1 MNKLIL
7 LIILL
12 IISCSEKKKLDS
24 DVNKFK
30 VSTLNGYV
38 DDEIIN
44 IKKLDSSSLD
54 IFDSWN
60 LILIISSKFN
70 SFNKDIIDHK
80 SVINSI
86 KQDLEKITIDNI
98 PPLFN
103 RPEIIGR
110 LRVLKT
116 FVYKIDSYNLN
127 YENIETYKSDLKLMF
142 SSYDALISKMNS
154 IDFD

>member
-1 MNKLIL
+1 M
-7 LIILL
+7 IILL
-12 IISCSEKKKLDS
+12 IISCSDKKKSDS

-30 VSTLNGYV
+30 VSTLSGYV
-38 DDEIIN
+38 EDEIIN
-44 IKKLDSSSLD
+44 IKKLDSSSAE

-127 YENIETYKSDLKLMF
+127 YENIEMYKSDLKLMF

-154 IDFD
+154 INFN

>member
-1 MNKLIL
+1 MFV
-7 LIILL
+7 LL
-12 IISCSEKKKLDS
+12 IISCSDKKKSYS

-30 VSTLNGYV
+30 VSTLSGYV
-38 DDEIIN
+38 EDEIIN
-44 IKKLDSSSLD
+44 IKKLDSSSAE

-127 YENIETYKSDLKLMF
+127 YENIEMYKSDLKLMF

-154 IDFD
+154 INFN

>member
-1 MNKLIL
+1 MNKLIYL
-7 LIILL
+7 LILL
-12 IISCSEKKKLDS
+12 IFSCSEKKNSDLDI
-24 DVNKFK
+24 NKFK
-30 VSTLNGYV
+30 VSILNEYV

-44 IKKLDSSSLD
+44 IKKLDSSSAE
-54 IFDSWN
+54 IFESWN

-70 SFNKDIIDHK
+70 SFNKNIIDHK

-98 PPLFN
+98 PSSFN

-110 LRVLKT
+110 LRVLQT

-127 YENIETYKSDLKLMF
+127 NENIEMYKSDLKLMF
-142 SSYDALISKMNS
+142 SSYDALISNMNS

>member
-1 MNKLIL
+1 MFVL
-7 LIILL
+7 LIIA
-12 IISCSEKKKLDS
+12 CSDKKKSDS

-38 DDEIIN
+38 EDEIIN
-44 IKKLDSSSLD
+44 IKKLDSSSAE

-86 KQDLEKITIDNI
+86 KQDLEKMTIDNI

-154 IDFD
+154 INYN

>member
-1 MNKLIL
+1 MFV
-7 LIILL
+7 LL
-12 IISCSEKKKLDS
+12 IISCSDKKKSDS

-30 VSTLNGYV
+30 VSTLSGYV
-38 DDEIIN
+38 EDEIIN
-44 IKKLDSSSLD
+44 IKKLDSSSAE

-127 YENIETYKSDLKLMF
+127 YENIEMYKSDLKLMF
-142 SSYDALISKMNS
+142 SSYDALISKMNT
-154 IDFD
+154 INFN

>member
-1 MNKLIL
+1 MFV
-7 LIILL
+7 LL
-12 IISCSEKKKLDS
+12 IISCSDKKKSDS

-38 DDEIIN
+38 EDEIIN
-44 IKKLDSSSLD
+44 IKKLDSSSLE
-54 IFDSWN
+54 IIDSWN

-70 SFNKDIIDHK
+70 SLNKDIIDHK

-103 RPEIIGR
+103 IPEIIGR

-127 YENIETYKSDLKLMF
+127 YENIEMYKSDLKLMF

>member
-1 MNKLIL
+1 MNKFILLFVL
-7 LIILL
+7 LIIA
-12 IISCSEKKKLDS
+12 CSDKKKSDS

-38 DDEIIN
+38 EDEIIN
-44 IKKLDSSSLD
+44 IKKLDSSSAE

-127 YENIETYKSDLKLMF
+127 YENIEMYKSDLKLMF

-154 IDFD
+154 INFN

>member
-1 MNKLIL
+1 M
-7 LIILL
+7 IILL
-12 IISCSEKKKLDS
+12 IISCSDKKKLDS

-38 DDEIIN
+38 EDEIIN

-154 IDFD
+154 INYN

>member
-1 MNKLIL
+1 MNKLIYL
-7 LIILL
+7 LILL
-12 IISCSEKKKLDS
+12 IFSCSEKKNSDLDI
-24 DVNKFK
+24 NKFK
-30 VSTLNGYV
+30 VSILNEYV

-44 IKKLDSSSLD
+44 IKKLDSSSAE
-54 IFDSWN
+54 IFESWN

-70 SFNKDIIDHK
+70 SFNKNIIDHK

-127 YENIETYKSDLKLMF
+127 YENIEMYKSDLKLMF

>member
-1 MNKLIL
+1 MFA
-7 LIILL
+7 LL
-12 IISCSEKKKLDS
+12 IISCSDKKKSDS

-38 DDEIIN
+38 EDEIIN
-44 IKKLDSSSLD
+44 IKKLDSSSAE

-70 SFNKDIIDHK
+70 SLNKDIIDHK

-103 RPEIIGR
+103 IPEIIGR

-127 YENIETYKSDLKLMF
+127 YENIEMYKSDLKLMF
-142 SSYDALISKMNS
+142 SSYDALISKINS
-154 IDFD
+154 IDYD

>member
-1 MNKLIL
+1 VNKFILLFVL
-7 LIILL
+7 LIIA
-12 IISCSEKKKLDS
+12 CSDKKKSDS

-38 DDEIIN
+38 EDEIIN
-44 IKKLDSSSLD
+44 IKKLDSSSAE

-154 IDFD
+154 INYN

>member
-1 MNKLIL
+1 MFV
-7 LIILL
+7 LL
-12 IISCSEKKKLDS
+12 IISCSDKKKSDS

-38 DDEIIN
+38 EDEIIN
-44 IKKLDSSSLD
+44 IKKLDSSSLE
-54 IFDSWN
+54 IIDSWN
-60 LILIISSKFN
+60 LILIISSKFK

-103 RPEIIGR
+103 IPEIIGR

-127 YENIETYKSDLKLMF
+127 YENIEMYKSDLKLMF

-154 IDFD
+154 INFN

>member
-12 IISCSEKKKLDS
+12 IISCSDKKKLDS

-127 YENIETYKSDLKLMF
+127 YENIEMYKSDLKLMF

>member
-1 MNKLIL
+1 MFVL
-7 LIILL
+7 LIIA
-12 IISCSEKKKLDS
+12 CSDKKKSDS

-38 DDEIIN
+38 EDEIIN
-44 IKKLDSSSLD
+44 IKKLDSSSAE

>member
-12 IISCSEKKKLDS
+12 IISCSDKKKLDS

-38 DDEIIN
+38 EDEIIN
-44 IKKLDSSSLD
+44 IKKLDSLSED

-60 LILIISSKFN
+60 QILIISSKFN

-98 PPLFN
+98 PPIFN

-127 YENIETYKSDLKLMF
+127 YENIEMYKSDLKLMF

>member
-1 MNKLIL
+1 MFV
-7 LIILL
+7 LL
-12 IISCSEKKKLDS
+12 IISCSDKKKSDS

-38 DDEIIN
+38 EDEIIN
-44 IKKLDSSSLD
+44 IKKLDSSSAE
-54 IFDSWN
+54 IIDSWN

-127 YENIETYKSDLKLMF
+127 YENIEMYKSDLKLMF

>member
-1 MNKLIL
+1 MNKLIFL
-7 LIILL
+7 FILL
-12 IISCSEKKKLDS
+12 IISCSDKKKSDLDI
-24 DVNKFK
+24 NKFK

-38 DDEIIN
+38 DDKIIN
-44 IKKLDSSSLD
+44 IKKLDSSSAE

-127 YENIETYKSDLKLMF
+127 YENIEMYKSDLKLMF

-154 IDFD
+154 IDYD

>member
-1 MNKLIL
+1 MNKLIFL
-7 LIILL
+7 FILL
-12 IISCSEKKKLDS
+12 IFSCSDKKKSDLDI
-24 DVNKFK
+24 NKFK

-44 IKKLDSSSLD
+44 IKKLDSSSAE
-54 IFDSWN
+54 IFESWN

-70 SFNKDIIDHK
+70 TFNKDIIDHK

-127 YENIETYKSDLKLMF
+127 YEYIEMYKSDLKLMF

-154 IDFD
+154 INFN

>member
-12 IISCSEKKKLDS
+12 IISCSDKKKLDS

>member
-1 MNKLIL
+1 MNKLIYL
-7 LIILL
+7 LILL
-12 IISCSEKKKLDS
+12 IFSCSEKKNS
-24 DVNKFK
+24 DLGINKFK
-30 VSTLNGYV
+30 VSILNEYV

-44 IKKLDSSSLD
+44 IKKLDSSSAE
-54 IFDSWN
+54 IFESWN

-70 SFNKDIIDHK
+70 SFNKNIIDHK

-98 PPLFN
+98 PSSFN

-110 LRVLKT
+110 LRVLQT

-127 YENIETYKSDLKLMF
+127 NENIEMYKSDLKLMF

>member
-1 MNKLIL
+1 MNKLIFL
-7 LIILL
+7 FILL
-12 IISCSEKKKLDS
+12 IFSCSDKKKSDLDI
-24 DVNKFK
+24 NKFK

-44 IKKLDSSSLD
+44 IKKLDSSSVN

-127 YENIETYKSDLKLMF
+127 YENIEMYKSDLKFMF
-142 SSYDALISKMNS
+142 SSYDALVSKMNS

>member
-12 IISCSEKKKLDS
+12 IISCSDKKKLDS

-38 DDEIIN
+38 EDEIIN
-44 IKKLDSSSLD
+44 IKKLDSSYAE

-127 YENIETYKSDLKLMF
+127 YENIEMYKSDLKLMF
-142 SSYDALISKMNS
+142 SSYDALISKMNR

>member
-1 MNKLIL
+1 MNKLIFL
-7 LIILL
+7 FILL
-12 IISCSEKKKLDS
+12 IISCSDKKKSDLDI
-24 DVNKFK
+24 NKFK

-38 DDEIIN
+38 DDKIIN
-44 IKKLDSSSLD
+44 IKKLDSSSAE

-127 YENIETYKSDLKLMF
+127 YENIEMYKSDLKLMF

-154 IDFD
+154 IYFD

>member
-7 LIILL
+7 LFVLL
-12 IISCSEKKKLDS
+12 IISCSDKKKSDS

-38 DDEIIN
+38 EDEIIN
-44 IKKLDSSSLD
+44 IKKLDSSSAE
-54 IFDSWN
+54 IFESWN

-70 SFNKDIIDHK
+70 SLNKDIIDHK

-103 RPEIIGR
+103 IPEIIGR

-127 YENIETYKSDLKLMF
+127 YENIEMYKSDLKLMF

-154 IDFD
+154 INFN

>member
-1 MNKLIL
+1 MFV
-7 LIILL
+7 LL
-12 IISCSEKKKLDS
+12 IISCSDKKKSDS

-30 VSTLNGYV
+30 VSTLNGYLE
-38 DDEIIN
+38 DEIIN
-44 IKKLDSSSLD
+44 IKKLDSSSLE
-54 IFDSWN
+54 IIDSWN

-127 YENIETYKSDLKLMF
+127 YENIEMYKSDLKLMF

>member
-1 MNKLIL
+1 MFV
-7 LIILL
+7 LL
-12 IISCSEKKKLDS
+12 IISCSDKKKSDS

-38 DDEIIN
+38 EDEIIN
-44 IKKLDSSSLD
+44 IKKLDSSSAE

-86 KQDLEKITIDNI
+86 KQDLEKMTIDNI

-127 YENIETYKSDLKLMF
+127 YENIEMYKSDLKLMF

-154 IDFD
+154 INYN

>member
-1 MNKLIL
+1 MFVL
-7 LIILL
+7 LIIA
-12 IISCSEKKKLDS
+12 CSDKKKSDS

-38 DDEIIN
+38 EDEISN
-44 IKKLDSSSLD
+44 IKKLDSSSAE

-70 SFNKDIIDHK
+70 TFNKDIIDHK

-154 IDFD
+154 INYN

>member
-1 MNKLIL
+1 MNKLIFL
-7 LIILL
+7 FILL
-12 IISCSEKKKLDS
+12 IISCSDKKKSDLDI
-24 DVNKFK
+24 NKFK

-44 IKKLDSSSLD
+44 IKKLDSSSAE

-127 YENIETYKSDLKLMF
+127 YENIEMYKSDLKLMF

-154 IDFD
+154 IDYD

>member
-1 MNKLIL
+1 MNKFIL
-7 LIILL
+7 LFVLL
-12 IISCSEKKKLDS
+12 IISCSDKKKSDS

-38 DDEIIN
+38 EDEIIN
-44 IKKLDSSSLD
+44 IKKLDSSSAE

-127 YENIETYKSDLKLMF
+127 YENIEMYKSDLKLMF

-154 IDFD
+154 INFN

>member
-1 MNKLIL
+1 MFA
-7 LIILL
+7 LL
-12 IISCSEKKKLDS
+12 IISCSDKKKSDS

-38 DDEIIN
+38 EDEIIN
-44 IKKLDSSSLD
+44 IKKLDSSSAE

-70 SFNKDIIDHK
+70 SLNKDIIDHK

-98 PPLFN
+98 PALFN
-103 RPEIIGR
+103 IPEIIGR

-127 YENIETYKSDLKLMF
+127 YENIEMYKSDLKLMF
-142 SSYDALISKMNS
+142 SSYDALISKINS
-154 IDFD
+154 IDYD

>member
-1 MNKLIL
+1 MNKFIL
-7 LIILL
+7 LFVLL
-12 IISCSEKKKLDS
+12 IISCSDKKKSDS

-30 VSTLNGYV
+30 VSTLSGYV
-38 DDEIIN
+38 EDEIIN

-86 KQDLEKITIDNI
+86 KQDLEKMTIDNI

-127 YENIETYKSDLKLMF
+127 YENIEMYKSDLKLMF

>member
-1 MNKLIL
+1 MFV
-7 LIILL
+7 LL
-12 IISCSEKKKLDS
+12 IISCSDKKKSDS

-30 VSTLNGYV
+30 VSTLSGYV
-38 DDEIIN
+38 EDEIIN

-127 YENIETYKSDLKLMF
+127 YENIEMYKSDLKLMF
-142 SSYDALISKMNS
+142 SSYDALISKMNT
-154 IDFD
+154 INFN

>member
-7 LIILL
+7 LIF
-12 IISCSEKKKLDS
+12 SCSDKKKSDLDI
-24 DVNKFK
+24 NKFK

-44 IKKLDSSSLD
+44 IKKLDSSSAE
-54 IFDSWN
+54 IFESWN

-127 YENIETYKSDLKLMF
+127 YENIEMYKSDLKLMF

-154 IDFD
+154 INYN

>member
-1 MNKLIL
+1 MFV
-7 LIILL
+7 LL
-12 IISCSEKKKLDS
+12 IISCSDKKKSDS

-38 DDEIIN
+38 EDEIIN
-44 IKKLDSSSLD
+44 IKKLDSSSLE
-54 IFDSWN
+54 IIDSWN
-60 LILIISSKFN
+60 LILIISSKFK

-103 RPEIIGR
+103 IPEIIGR

-127 YENIETYKSDLKLMF
+127 YENIEMYKSDLKLMF

>member
-7 LIILL
+7 LFVLL
-12 IISCSEKKKLDS
+12 IISCSDKKKSDS

-38 DDEIIN
+38 EEEIIN

-86 KQDLEKITIDNI
+86 RQDLEKITIDNI

>member
-1 MNKLIL
+1 MFVL
-7 LIILL
+7 LIIA
-12 IISCSEKKKLDS
+12 CSDNKKSDS

-38 DDEIIN
+38 EDEIIN
-44 IKKLDSSSLD
+44 IKKLDSSSAE

-154 IDFD
+154 INYN

>member
-1 MNKLIL
+1 MNKLIFL
-7 LIILL
+7 FILL
-12 IISCSEKKKLDS
+12 IISCSDKKKSDLDI
-24 DVNKFK
+24 NKFK
-30 VSTLNGYV
+30 VSSLNEYV

-44 IKKLDSSSLD
+44 IKKLDSSSAE

-60 LILIISSKFN
+60 QILIISSKFN
-70 SFNKDIIDHK
+70 SLNKDIIDHK

-86 KQDLEKITIDNI
+86 RQDLEKITIDNI
-98 PPLFN
+98 PSLFN

-127 YENIETYKSDLKLMF
+127 YENIEMYKSDLKLMF

>member
-1 MNKLIL
+1 MFV
-7 LIILL
+7 LL
-12 IISCSEKKKLDS
+12 IISCSEKKKSDS

-38 DDEIIN
+38 EDEIIN
-44 IKKLDSSSLD
+44 IKKLDSSSAE

-154 IDFD
+154 INFN

>member
-7 LIILL
+7 LFVLL
-12 IISCSEKKKLDS
+12 IISCSDKKKSDS

-38 DDEIIN
+38 EEEIIN

-127 YENIETYKSDLKLMF
+127 YENIEMYKSDLKLMF